1 MERHEFESILEAKLN
16 PLQIQLDKLETNYE
30 KVVALHGSGAAGRGM
45 KRVKEDVV
53 HLFNRV
59 REIEKESGNKT
70 WDMLKIFAMVFLGG
84 IIGAVLGGYDDD
96 L

>member
-30 KVVALHGSGAAGRGM
+30 KVVELLTSQARQEEGM

-84 IIGAVLGGYDDD
+84 IIGAVLGRI
-96 L
+96 

>member
-1 MERHEFESILEAKLN
+1 
-16 PLQIQLDKLETNYE
+16 
-30 KVVALHGSGAAGRGM
+30 M

>member
-1 MERHEFESILEAKLN
+1 MERHEFETVLDAKLD
-16 PLQIQLDKLETNYE
+16 PLKDAIEKLELNYE
-30 KVVALHGSGAAGRGM
+30 KVVELLTSQARQEEGM

-59 REIEKESGNKT
+59 REIEKESGSKT

-84 IIGAVLGGYDDD
+84 IIGAMLGRM
-96 L
+96 